1 MTLQIGK
8 ALTLFICLINTMSM
22 HGMKRNNYALLA
34 QEAETYNYTHPLI
47 SLPLEV
53 QQQIVFPCDTMVMQV
68 TEDNADELN
77 EQIKTFFRFNSV
89 CKYFNK
95 KLKFPWLNLEL
106 VTINKMMQEVN
117 LLITKLSCKECFDDD
132 YGTVF
137 RHGRT
142 EKISACYKRYCAI
155 ALALV
160 CSGAGADITD
170 CSSTTLISKSVHA
183 KDELAVALLLNY
195 NADPYQQSFFE
206 NQIIALMIEEQ
217 YHMKGNN
224 KFEISYEHENLPA
237 ICFRSPTVAIAK
249 LFLEKVDK
257 QKLLSLPRSKQ
268 IISEFTSD
276 FYPPEVMQLWLDYG
290 IDARHCLE
298 DNSQFHWLIGE
309 CYHGYSIDNCLRK
322 LELLLNIIPDIV
334 NMKNSDGRTPID
346 QAEERMQWST
356 VTAENYAK
364 IIALLRQYGGKTAQE
379 LEEDAA
385 QLIKQKEI
393 YENTNM

>member
-1 MTLQIGK
+1 MKLQRFN
-8 ALTLFICLINTMSM
+8 ALALFIFLINTMSVS
-22 HGMKRNNYALLA
+22 GMKRSNYDPLDL
-34 QEAETYNYTHPLI
+34 ESSTYNSIHSLI
-47 SLPLEV
+47 CLPGEL
-53 QQQIVFPCDTMVMQV
+53 QQQIVFPCDIMVMQV
-68 TEDNADELN
+68 EEDNADELN
-77 EQIKTFFRFNSV
+77 EHIKTFFRFNSV

-95 KLKFPWLNLEL
+95 NLKFPWLNLEL
-106 VTINKMMQEVN
+106 VTKNKMMQEVN
-117 LLITKLSCKECFDDD
+117 LLITKLSCKECLDDD

-142 EKISACYKRYCAI
+142 EKISACYKRYCTI

-217 YHMKGNN
+217 YQMEGNN
-224 KFEISYEHENLPA
+224 KFKISYEHENLPA

-257 QKLLSLPRSKQ
+257 QNLLSLPRSKQ

-276 FYPPEVMQLWLDYG
+276 FYPPEIMQLWLDYG

-309 CYHGYSIDNCLRK
+309 CYHGHPIDNCLRK

-334 NMKNSDGRTPID
+334 NMKNNDGRTPVD
-346 QAEERMQWST
+346 QAEVHMQWST
-356 VTAENYAK
+356 DTAENYVK
-364 IIALLRQYGGKTAQE
+364 IIALFREYGGKTAKE
-379 LEEDAA
+379 LEENT
-385 QLIKQKEI
+385 QLINHIRDIQ
-393 YENTNM
+393 